1 MCRPTTYR
9 AASHCCIPLI
19 PNELSLFFLLAGS
32 LEMLVPVVNVE
43 MEPSRCRPGSETY
56 LEFIQTTCPKTYTH
70 QSIADAP

>member
-43 MEPSRCRPGSETY
+43 MEPPRFRNLSRVYSDNMSEDV
-56 LEFIQTTCPKTYTH
+56 H
-70 QSIADAP
+70 ASIYS